1 MSIFFERV
9 KKNSNKFPA
18 KVAIVEGERS
28 ITYSELVS
36 SAEIMACSLKNIV
49 SSDGLRIA
57 ICINEGIE
65 LPILVLALNLLG
77 ATIIPLNPGLQ
88 INQIEHLLYSVD
100 ANVIIVNKDKI
111 SAFSVL
117 KSIKSIVGLED
128 LCNGSSMQVDINQ
141 NTTVDAINSVSNSE
155 QFLITLSS
163 GSTGNPK
170 PIIIS
175 EENKW
180 ARFEQAARS
189 YQVTECDT
197 VLCASPF
204 YHSLG
209 QRLTFLP
216 LLAGGTL
223 CILKVFT
230 AKNWVNALIKNEV
243 TLTIPVSSHLHEV
256 IDSLLEKPFHF
267 PSLRCLVSSSAAIND
282 EVKRRLF
289 EELPCEFH
297 EMYGASEVAT
307 ATNLDKVQ
315 ARLKS
320 KSVGF
325 PNPSVQVRIVDDQMR
340 DCPSN
345 IAGQIVV
352 KSLLMSSGYYGLPI
366 ISAESYSEG
375 YFLTG
380 DIGYLDDDGFL
391 YFVDRKKDI
400 IISGGVNIYPSDIEG
415 VLNESHE
422 VKGSYALGIHDEYL
436 GEVPVAVIISDAEH
450 SNLEKILRTKVRS
463 KLAAYQRPF
472 KYFFKDKV
480 PLTASGK
487 VDKRALRNE
496 LNLLKLNLSSKLL
509 AMQNIKGSK

>member
-18 KVAIVEGERS
+18 KVAVVAEDRS

-36 SAEIMACSLKNIV
+36 SAEVMADSLKNIV
-49 SSDGLRIA
+49 SSNGLRIA
-57 ICINEGIE
+57 ICINEDID
-65 LPILVLALNLLG
+65 LPVLVLALNLLG
-77 ATIIPLNPGLQ
+77 ATIIPLNPGLL
-88 INQIEHLLYSVD
+88 INQIEHLLHSVD
-100 ANVIIVNKDKI
+100 ANTVIVHKDKI
-111 SAFSVL
+111 SAFIGL
-117 KSIKSIVGLED
+117 KSVKSVIGLEN
-128 LCNGSSMQVDINQ
+128 LYKSSPMWVDIDQ
-141 NTTVDAINSVSNSE
+141 KTTTDAINYAPNPE

-223 CILKVFT
+223 CILKAFT
-230 AKNWVNALIKNEV
+230 AKNWVNALIKNKV

-256 IDSLLEKPFHF
+256 IDSLLEKPFRF
-267 PSLRCLVSSSAAIND
+267 PALRCLVSSSAAIND
-282 EVKRRLF
+282 EVKYRLF

-297 EMYGASEVAT
+297 EMYGASEIAT
-307 ATNLDKVQ
+307 ATNLSKEQ
-315 ARLKS
+315 AKLKPN
-320 KSVGF
+320 SVGF
-325 PNPSVQVRIVDDQMR
+325 PNPGVEIRIVDEQIR
-340 DCPSN
+340 DCLPN
-345 IAGQIVV
+345 IAGQILV
-352 KSLLMSSGYYGLPI
+352 KSPLMSSGYYGLPL
-366 ISAESYSEG
+366 ISAESYKEG
-375 YFLTG
+375 FFLTG
-380 DIGYLDDDGFL
+380 DIGYLDGDGFL

-400 IISGGVNIYPSDIEG
+400 IISGGINIYPSDIEG
-415 VLNESHE
+415 VLNESQE
-422 VKGSYALGIHDEYL
+422 VKESYALGIYDEFL
-436 GEVPVAVIISDAEH
+436 GEVPVAVIITDAEYGD
-450 SNLEKILRTKVRS
+450 LEKILRTKARN

-487 VDKRALRNE
+487 VDKRALRDE

-509 AMQNIKGSK
+509 AMQNMQGSK